1 MCPRGLFH
9 NQGADVRT
17 SILILRKGKEYQE
30 KIVVNNR
37 PKSIEEFKELLNGI
51 KDNGN
56 ESLYSLQEIVLQ
68 NKKDN
73 LEFLIECP
81 EDIRSLFNNI
91 RLGEKFK
98 CVTGISTG
106 NDKEFL
112 SKEKSNEFTIPFYKN
127 PGKDKFYTD
136 RVIYLHKDF

>member
-1 MCPRGLFH
+1 M
-9 NQGADVRT
+9 
-17 SILILRKGKEYQE
+17 
-30 KIVVNNR
+30 
-37 PKSIEEFKELLNGI
+37 
-51 KDNGN
+51 
-56 ESLYSLQEIVLQ
+56 Q

-112 SKEKSNEFTIPFYKN
+112 SKEKKMNLLFLFYKN
-127 PGKDKFYTD
+127 PGK
-136 RVIYLHKDF
+136 R